1 MWVYQG
7 NGLNVSEGRDV
18 LFILY
23 SAGDAIIAKV
33 LCDFL
38 DHNGYETISASES
51 TNEDFRIDITNK
63 DHLLATAQLMPKT
76 LVLYSDCA
84 SPVFCKSVEQILAM
98 EDLHAKLHVLV
109 FNTYATE
116 LQIPRAVNRTFSD
129 RRMMTARV
137 KDLLDGIGG
146 MFM

>member
-1 MWVYQG
+1 MFFMF
-7 NGLNVSEGRDV
+7 LEGRDV

-38 DHNGYETISASES
+38 DHNGYEAISASES
-51 TNEDFRIDITNK
+51 TSEDFSIDITNE
-63 DHLLATAQLMPKT
+63 DHLLATAQLMQKT

-84 SPVFCKSVEQILAM
+84 SPVFCKSVEQIFAM
-98 EDLHAKLHVLV
+98 EDLHAKTHVLF
-109 FNTYATE
+109 FNTNPTE
-116 LQIPRAVNRTFSD
+116 LQIPRAVKRRFSD
-129 RRMMTARV
+129 RRMMTAIV
-137 KDLLDGIGG
+137 TDLLDGISG